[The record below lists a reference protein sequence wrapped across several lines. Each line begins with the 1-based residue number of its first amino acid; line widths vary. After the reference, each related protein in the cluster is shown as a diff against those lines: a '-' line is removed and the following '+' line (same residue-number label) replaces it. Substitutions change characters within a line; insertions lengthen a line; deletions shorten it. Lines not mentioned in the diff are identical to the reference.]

1 MFHFKFSYRSPKLLN
16 WQRIPV
22 IVHKSWFTSMNNS
35 EKRTGNMSARKP
47 DWISYLRLVKNLLF
61 TASQESSF
69 HPILSKSLRLPAV
82 PSCFVWCIS
91 VLWCHCGMQYLS
103 AMFVL
108 FPFQKLY
115 TFSIWSKVKLLF
127 STEMYLLISV
137 ENYYI
142 RSQMH
147 CIYWDVFIQVSSRP
161 VFVSYKFVQKAFGGK
176 KW

>member
-61 TASQESSF
+61 TACQESSF

-91 VLWCHCGMQYLS
+91 VLWCHCGMQYVCYVCPISFSKTLHFFNMKQS
-103 AMFVL
+103 KTSL
-108 FPFQKLY
+108 FNRNVPAYFCR
-115 TFSIWSKVKLLF
+115 KLLHQI
-127 STEMYLLISV
+127 TNALHILRRVYP
-137 ENYYI
+137 
-142 RSQMH
+142 SQL
-147 CIYWDVFIQVSSRP
+147 
-161 VFVSYKFVQKAFGGK
+161 KASFC
-176 KW
+176 